1 MALEQVFEYPRTLA
15 KLRSGPLGW
24 LLENFCDWLL
34 ERGFTW
40 YTVRKHLGYVSHL
53 NEWLGERGWRW
64 SGCLSREDVEGFL
77 AAYPFRCRNRGSLEG
92 HIKRVG
98 QSVNRFV
105 GFLSH
110 RKLYDPLP
118 DSPVYQPLLNGYLTW
133 MREHQHASEGT
144 LGLRRHSITK
154 FLESLGERATAE
166 ALSEL
171 SATRIEL
178 FFLDYAHEMGHSAR
192 RSMQAALRT
201 FLRFCF
207 YEEYIRHGLDHAV
220 PTLRTYKLARVPR
233 GLGEPQAQAVLQSL
247 DRDTEVGRRDYA
259 ILTILHTYGI
269 RGGQVR
275 TLEFSDIRWSQDQ
288 ILFRATKGG
297 KDSLLPL
304 TRDVGEA
311 LLDYLKNA
319 RPRSSRPEVFLTC
332 RAPFQP
338 LQGLSEVV
346 RRNMRMAGVDA
357 PSKGTHAFRHGFATR
372 MVADGHPLKAVADV
386 LGHRYLSTTFIYT
399 KVDFN
404 ALSQVPLE
412 WPGEVG
418 S

>member
-1 MALEQVFEYPRTLA
+1 MALEQVFEYPRTLV

-24 LLENFCDWLL
+24 LLEDFCDWLL
-34 ERGFTW
+34 GRGFTW
-40 YTVRKHLGYVSHL
+40 YTVRKHLSCVSHL
-53 NEWLGERGWRW
+53 NEWLGEKRWQW

-77 AAYPFRCRNRGSLEG
+77 SAYPSRCRNRGSLDG
-92 HIKRVG
+92 HLKRVG
-98 QSVNRFV
+98 HSVSRFV
-105 GFLSH
+105 EFLGH
-110 RKLYDPLP
+110 RRLYDPFP
-118 DSPVYQPLLNGYLTW
+118 DSQVYQPLLNGYLTW

-144 LGLRRHSITK
+144 LGLRCHSITT
-154 FLESLGERATAE
+154 FLESLGEGATAE
-166 ALSEL
+166 ALTEL
-171 SATRIEL
+171 SATRIES
-178 FFLDYAHEMGHSAR
+178 FFLDYARDMGHSAR

-207 YEEYIRHGLDHAV
+207 YEGYIRHGLDHAV

-233 GLGEPQAQAVLQSL
+233 GLGEPQAQAVLQSVN
-247 DRDTEVGRRDYA
+247 RDTGVGRRDYA

-269 RGGQVR
+269 RGGQAR

-304 TRDVGEA
+304 TPDVGEA
-311 LLDYLKNA
+311 LLDYLQNA
-319 RPRSSRPEVFLTC
+319 RPRSSRSEVFLTC

-346 RRNMRMAGVDA
+346 RRNMRMAEVDA
-357 PSKGTHAFRHGFATR
+357 PCKGTNVFRHGFATR

-412 WPGEVG
+412 WPEEVR